1 MQINM
6 KALKLIFLFTFLLIN
21 LAFCKTG
28 SAQAREKLDKIEEE
42 ILSAADRTEAYLPLL
57 KDKKIGLV
65 VNQTSVLTQKNNLH
79 LVDFLL
85 QEGIKVQKIF
95 VPEHGFRGDA
105 DAGEVVKN
113 DTDKETG
120 LPLIS
125 LYGDNKKPSE
135 TALADVDLILF
146 DLQDV
151 GLRFYTYISTLHYL
165 MEACAERGK
174 PLLILD
180 RPNPNG
186 DYIDGPLLKKEFSSF
201 VGMHAIPVVHGL
213 TVGEL
218 AQMINGEGWLKEGIQ
233 ADIQI
238 ITSENWDHSMP
249 YNLPIKPSPN
259 LPNNLSIRLY
269 PSLCFFEGTDISV
282 GRGTYFPF
290 QVFGAPDPKYGD
302 FTFTP
307 KSIQGMSK
315 NPPHENKI
323 CYGRDLREEP
333 LTHRFTLAY
342 LLDMYKKSGKGPG
355 FFNNFFDKLAGTD
368 QLRKDILAGKNETEI
383 KNSWQAGL
391 RNYKKMRKKYLLY
404 KD

>member
-1 MQINM
+1 M
-6 KALKLIFLFTFLLIN
+6 KPLILIFLLIFLMGHP
-21 LAFCKTG
+21 AFSANGPRQGKDKTNE
-28 SAQAREKLDKIEEE
+28 SKAPAIP
-42 ILSAADRTEAYLPLL
+42 AADKPEVYLPLL
-57 KDKKIGLV
+57 KDKKIGLI

-85 QEGIKVQKIF
+85 SEGVLVQKVF

-125 LYGDNKKPSE
+125 LYGDNKKPSPVS
-135 TALADVDLILF
+135 LADVDLLVF
-146 DLQDV
+146 DVQDV

-165 MEACAERGK
+165 MEACAENGK

-180 RPNPNG
+180 RPNPNA
-186 DYIDGPLLKKEFSSF
+186 DYIDGPILKKEFSSF
-201 VGMHAIPVVHGL
+201 VGMHPIPVVHGL

-218 AQMINGEGWLKEGIQ
+218 AQMINGEGWLKNGIK
-233 ADIQI
+233 ADLKVIPA
-238 ITSENWDHSMP
+238 ENWDHSLA
-249 YNLPIKPSPN
+249 YSLPIKPSPN
-259 LPNNLSIRLY
+259 LPNDLSIRLY

-290 QVFGAPDPKYGD
+290 QVFGAPDPKYGE
-302 FTFTP
+302 FSFTP

-315 NPPHENKI
+315 NPPHENKE
-323 CYGRDLREEP
+323 CFGTDLRQEP
-333 LTHRFTLAY
+333 LTHTFTLKY
-342 LLDMYKKSGKGPG
+342 LLDMYQKSGKKEA

-368 QLRKDILAGKNETEI
+368 QLKNDIIAGKSETEI
-383 KNSWQAGL
+383 KNSWKQGL
-391 RNYKKMRKKYLLY
+391 SKYKKMREQYLLY

>member
-1 MQINM
+1 M
-6 KALKLIFLFTFLLIN
+6 KPLKLIFLITFLLSN
-21 LAFCKTG
+21 FVFCKTDPRQ
-28 SAQAREKLDKIEEE
+28 SKDKPDQTKAE
-42 ILSAADRTEAYLPLL
+42 ILPAADRPEAYLPLL
-57 KDKKIGLV
+57 KDKKVGLV
-65 VNQTSVLTQKNNLH
+65 VNQTSILTQKNNLH

-85 QEGIKVQKIF
+85 GEGIKLQKIF

-135 TALADVDLILF
+135 TALADVDLIVF

-151 GLRFYTYISTLHYL
+151 GIRFYTYISTLHYL
-165 MEACAERGK
+165 MEACAESGK

-201 VGMHAIPVVHGL
+201 VGMHPIPVVHGL

-218 AQMINGEGWLKEGIQ
+218 AQMINGEGWLKNGAQ
-233 ADIQI
+233 ADIQV
-238 ITSENWDHSMP
+238 ITTENWDHSMA
-249 YNLPIKPSPN
+249 YSLPIKPSPN
-259 LPNNLSIRLY
+259 LPNDISIRLY

-290 QVFGAPDPKYGD
+290 QVFGAPDKKYGE

-307 KSIQGMSK
+307 KNIQGMSK
-315 NPPHENKI
+315 NPPHEDQV
-323 CYGRDLREEP
+323 CYGRDLREES
-333 LTHRFTLAY
+333 LSHRFTLAY
-342 LLDMYKKSGKGPG
+342 LLDMYKKSEKDTD
-355 FFNNFFDKLAGTD
+355 FFNSFFDKLAGTD
-368 QLRKDILAGKNETEI
+368 QLRKDILAGKGEAEI
-383 KNSWQAGL
+383 KNSWRTDL
-391 RNYKKMRKKYLLY
+391 NNYKTMRKGYLLY